1 MFSSVISTQEKEKQK
16 KLFGDQT
23 CRTTD
28 GSPCGLLN
36 HFSMPV
42 KLETHPS
49 DASHI
54 PQLLMDLGLI
64 PLDSSLPAGTPLFHV
79 HLNGR
84 VMGYVAESEARGL
97 ADRLRMVK
105 VNPSD
110 KRISAYTEIAL
121 IPRRKRG
128 QFPGLFIF
136 TGAARYDH

>member
-1 MFSSVISTQEKEKQK
+1 
-16 KLFGDQT
+16 
-23 CRTTD
+23 
-28 GSPCGLLN
+28 
-36 HFSMPV
+36 MPV

-136 TGAARYDH
+136 TGAARSDH